1 MTALFEILL
10 PSGEHTISI
19 GDVPLSVGRGPA
31 NDLVLQDDTISWRHA
46 QLWVEAGAA
55 WLRDLRSRNGTWRN
69 EQRVHGALR
78 LAPGDRIRFGATVE
92 VILQGGR
99 RGLGTTW
106 ETYHIED
113 LSSGVRLLVRSDR
126 FRIGSGADCDLR
138 VAGMSERAATVL
150 LHDNGEIWVG
160 IEGAE
165 RQIQIG
171 EVFEV
176 SGHQVRVLVES
187 ADHAPTVDW
196 ATQRYPYT
204 LLATA
209 NAAGGPQVVVSD
221 PASGAQ
227 CLVTGNRGVLLFVLA
242 RRLLRDRE
250 AEAERAEE
258 GWCTTEEAVTGV
270 WGRGRKGSN
279 QLSVLVHRLRG
290 HLEENGF
297 DPWFIE
303 KRRGGI
309 RVRCAQVSLR

>member
-1 MTALFEILL
+1 MKVPFEILL
-10 PSGEHTISI
+10 PSGEHTVSV

-55 WLRDLRSRNGTWRN
+55 WLRDLSSRNGTWRN
-69 EQRVHGALR
+69 DERVHGAVR
-78 LAPGDRIRFGATVE
+78 LSPGDRIRFGATVQ
-92 VILQGGR
+92 VTLQGE
-99 RGLGTTW
+99 RGGLSASW
-106 ETYHIED
+106 ETHHVED
-113 LSSGVRLLVRSDR
+113 LTSGVRLLVRSDR
-126 FRIGSGADCDLR
+126 FRIGSGSDCDLR
-138 VAGMSERAATVL
+138 VAGMPERAATVL
-150 LHDNGEIWVG
+150 LHGNGEIWVG
-160 IEGAE
+160 IAGAE
-165 RQIQIG
+165 RQVQIG
-171 EVFEV
+171 EAFEV
-176 SGHQVRVLVES
+176 AGRQVRVLVES

-221 PASGAQ
+221 LASGAQ
-227 CLVTGNRGVLLFVLA
+227 CLVTGNRGILLFVLA
-242 RRLLRDRE
+242 RKLQRDRQ
-250 AEAERAEE
+250 AQAERAEE
-258 GWCTTEEAVTGV
+258 GWCTTQEAVTGV

-309 RVRCAQVSLR
+309 RVRCAEVSLR